1 MKELVF
7 FLEEM
12 SAEAM
17 LRELLPRIIPT
28 ADVVPRFIT
37 FEGKQDLEA
46 QLVRRMRGYRNPEA
60 LFVVMRDQDANP
72 DCKIVKRRLLDLS
85 KKAGRPSVL
94 ARIACKELESF
105 YLADLNAVEQGLCLK
120 GIARHQNKYREPD
133 RLVSPKQESPAF
145 AIWYWEFAV
154 SSKAR
159 RAATGAGSGPKCP
172 SSGRS
177 SALRRRGPSPDTIP
191 PTATG
196 LPDVP
201 AP

>member
-28 ADVVPRFIT
+28 AEVVPRFIT

-72 DCKIVKRRLLDLS
+72 NCKAVKRRLLDLS

-94 ARIACKELESF
+94 VRIACKELESF
-105 YLADLNAVEQGLCLK
+105 YLADLSAVEQGLCLK

-133 RLVSPKQESPAF
+133 RLVSPKQESPSF
-145 AIWYWEFAV
+145 RNLVLGI
-154 SSKAR
+154 R
-159 RAATGAGSGPKCP
+159 RLVESAQGSN
-172 SSGRS
+172 RS
-177 SALRRRGPSPDTIP
+177 RKRS
-191 PTATG
+191 
-196 LPDVP
+196 
-201 AP
+201 